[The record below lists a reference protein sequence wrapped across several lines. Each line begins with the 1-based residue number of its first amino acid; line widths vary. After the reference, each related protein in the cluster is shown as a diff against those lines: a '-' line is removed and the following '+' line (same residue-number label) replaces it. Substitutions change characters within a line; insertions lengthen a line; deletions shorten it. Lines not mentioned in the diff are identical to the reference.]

1 MTRDLFLRRK
11 WTLRAHGEQVVFVK
25 RANERREHVLMKAFL
40 WALYLPRYPDLA
52 VEISVDSRYKPD
64 VVSLDPY
71 GRPRFWGEAGHVG
84 PSKIHDLV
92 RRHRKTHFAVAKWDT
107 PLAPFVDIVHEAME
121 DYEPSGPFDLLAF
134 PPDSAERF
142 IDERGNIDVTHAA
155 LDWVQL

>member
-11 WTLRAHGEQVVFVK
+11 WTLRAHDEQVVFVK

-52 VEISVDSRYKPD
+52 VEISVESRYKPD

-71 GRPRFWGEAGHVG
+71 GSPRFWGEAGHVS
-84 PSKIHDLV
+84 PSKIHDLI
-92 RRHRKTHFAVAKWDT
+92 RRHRETHFALAKWDT
-107 PLAPFVDIVHEAME
+107 PLAPFVDIVREALE
-121 DYEPSGPFDLLAF
+121 KYEPSAPFDLLAF

-142 IDERGNIDVTHAA
+142 IDEQGHIDVSHAA
-155 LDWVQL
+155 LDWIRL